1 MIENSMFFRPGSGF
15 FFVPSN
21 FEFVLQCVC
30 MMFSLGSI
38 FIYSRMGWV
47 CTKQQRC
54 DHKPRSQ
61 AIAGTG
67 NHQLGYSQPTLG
79 DWGDSQHILRNY
91 NVLQFKSSQGA
102 WFTSSRDYHF
112 SLRKERPC
120 SFVFWGFTTF

>member
-1 MIENSMFFRPGSGF
+1 MFFRPGSGF

-61 AIAGTG
+61 AIAGIG
-67 NHQLGYSQPTLG
+67 NHQL
-79 DWGDSQHILRNY
+79 DIASQHWAIGETASTYYEITMYCNLNPAKGHGLPLHVTTIL
-91 NVLQFKSSQGA
+91 A
-102 WFTSSRDYHF
+102 
-112 SLRKERPC
+112 
-120 SFVFWGFTTF
+120 